1 MTQITVQTQL
11 PFEQLIQ
18 TVEQL
23 DSTELEQ
30 LIAQA
35 IRVQTKRKILSLPKD
50 QSLLLQQITQ
60 CVPTHLQERYDL
72 LIGKRQNN
80 TLTDEEYQELVNLGE
95 HIEAIDVK
103 RLENLTEL
111 AKLRQISLNYVIE
124 EFQLQPRAS
133 YPPNQL
139 APNLVVVECFI

>member
-1 MTQITVQTQL
+1 MTQIIIQSQL

-35 IRVQTKRKILSLPKD
+35 IRVQTKRKILSLPND

-60 CVPTHLQERYDL
+60 CIPNQLQERYDF
-72 LIGKRQNN
+72 LISKRQDNS
-80 TLTDEEYQELVNLGE
+80 LTDEEYQELINLGE
-95 HIEAIDVK
+95 YVEAIDVK

-111 AKLRQISLNYVIE
+111 AQLRQMSLNDLIQ
-124 EFQLQPRAS
+124 EFQLQPQA
-133 YPPNQL
+133 L
-139 APNLVVVECFI
+139 

>member
-1 MTQITVQTQL
+1 MSQITVQTQL

-23 DSTELEQ
+23 DSSELEQ

-35 IRVQTKRKILSLPKD
+35 IRVQTKRKTLSLPND

-60 CVPTHLQERYDL
+60 CIPNQLQERYDL
-72 LIGKRQNN
+72 LISKRQDN
-80 TLTDEEYQELVNLGE
+80 TLTDEEYQELINLGE

-103 RLENLTEL
+103 RLENLTKL
-111 AKLRQISLNYVIE
+111 AKLRQMSLNSVIE
-124 EFQLQPRAS
+124 EFQLQPQAS
-133 YPPNQL
+133 
-139 APNLVVVECFI
+139 